1 MAELNDQQRVALLN
15 VRLGLPEGSLDPQLA
30 LEALRHGSYAHERSL
45 SAGRPVLRSNE
56 RLEFLGD
63 AILGFL
69 IARRVYERFRE
80 ASEGELTRL
89 RAGLVREESLA
100 IVARGLGLGDLLL
113 LGRGE
118 QRSGGRENAARL
130 ADALEAVVAAVLLSC
145 GLERT
150 QEVVDRLLAPLFDQ
164 GLLARDPKTELQQ
177 LFQSRRRTPQYK
189 VLSVAGP
196 DHARSFEV
204 EVRLDGFPLGRGSGR
219 SKKEAEQAAARA
231 ALETPQA
238 LERALLD
245 EAISL
250 VPSDSAWPDLAA
262 EESARLRAAL
272 VDADI
277 EHIGSTAV
285 PGLDGKAIIDL
296 LIGVRELAP
305 SLRIPDYEAF
315 GEAGV
320 PGRLCFRKRGPVSFN
335 AQVVERGGPLWR
347 DALVLRDYLRA
358 HPEERG
364 RYASGKREAIASG
377 ATTLLRYSD
386 AKAALVEGLL
396 ERARRW
402 APG

>member
-1 MAELNDQQRVALLN
+1 VALLN
-15 VRLGLPEGSLDPQLA
+15 VRLGLPEGSLDPKLA

-89 RAGLVREESLA
+89 RAALVREESLA
-100 IVARGLGLGDLLL
+100 IVARG
-113 LGRGE
+113 
-118 QRSGGRENAARL
+118 
-130 ADALEAVVAAVLLSC
+130 
-145 GLERT
+145 
-150 QEVVDRLLAPLFDQ
+150 
-164 GLLARDPKTELQQ
+164 
-177 LFQSRRRTPQYK
+177 
-189 VLSVAGP
+189 
-196 DHARSFEV
+196 
-204 EVRLDGFPLGRGSGR
+204 LGRGSGR

-238 LERALLD
+238 VERALLD

-262 EESARLRAAL
+262 EESARVRAAL

-285 PGLDGKAIIDL
+285 PGLDGKAVIDL
-296 LIGVRELAP
+296 LIGVRELTP

-315 GEAGV
+315 G
-320 PGRLCFRKRGPVSFN
+320 
-335 AQVVERGGPLWR
+335 
-347 DALVLRDYLRA
+347 
-358 HPEERG
+358 
-364 RYASGKREAIASG
+364 
-377 ATTLLRYSD
+377 
-386 AKAALVEGLL
+386 
-396 ERARRW
+396 
-402 APG
+402 